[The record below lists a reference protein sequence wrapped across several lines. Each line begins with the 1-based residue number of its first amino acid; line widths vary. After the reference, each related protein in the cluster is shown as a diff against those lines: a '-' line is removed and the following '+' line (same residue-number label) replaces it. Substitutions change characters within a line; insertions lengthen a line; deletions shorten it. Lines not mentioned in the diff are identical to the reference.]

1 MVGGNDRQGL
11 EQFKAPGLD
20 ELGEISGEGIIVY
33 GQGEIVLAG
42 WRRKIIFQTKIQ
54 IDCL

>member
-42 WRRKIIFQTKIQ
+42 WRRKIIFQTMIQ
-54 IDCL
+54 LDRL